1 MKTVEQ
7 QTLTSFIEP
16 ALEHVQDQQLKQ
28 AILNALSNRES
39 ALQTIERVFEQ
50 IGSSN
55 WPEDSFKVIF
65 NSWKETHLK
74 MLAIYG
80 LSCRMQRIA
89 LEDTSLSA
97 EQQKLLLLAG
107 AKNAETSYEDLGLD
121 FDGET
126 HTTLYHNLAE
136 SFVSDDSWML
146 TAHSMPEARAFKTHV
161 YRNMVVAPD
170 IQTGLFTN
178 MFSEIYNHAEYSIA
192 ITAFNKLIDTHYDF
206 TPQEKEKATTYIF
219 AHIEDETELNHF
231 TVVID
236 ALEYYT
242 TATNTS
248 INYELAQETFEN
260 YLSKLAEVFAA
271 LEKKIM

>member
-1 MKTVEQ
+1 MKTIEH

-16 ALEHVQDQQLKQ
+16 ALEHVKDQRLKE
-28 AILNALSNRES
+28 ALLHALSNRET
-39 ALQTIERVFEQ
+39 ALQTIEQVFEK
-50 IGSSN
+50 IGSEK
-55 WPEDSFKVIF
+55 WTETTFKLIF
-65 NSWKETHLK
+65 NAWKETHLK

-80 LSCRMQRIA
+80 LSCRMQRVA
-89 LEDTSLSA
+89 LETNDLDA
-97 EQQKLLLLAG
+97 QRLLLLAG

-121 FDGET
+121 FDGGT
-126 HTTLYHNLAE
+126 HTELYHNLAE
-136 SFVSDDSWML
+136 SFVTDDSWML
-146 TAHSMPEARAFKTHV
+146 SRYAIPEAKAFKTYV

-192 ITAFNKLIDTHYDF
+192 ITTFNRLIDTHYNF
-206 TPQEKEKATTYIF
+206 TPEQKQKATTYIF

-242 TATNTS
+242 QATNTA
-248 INYELAQETFEN
+248 IDYALAQETFET
-260 YLSKLAEVFAA
+260 YLSKLADVFAA
-271 LEKKIM
+271 LDEKLT

>member
-1 MKTVEQ
+1 MKTITQ
-7 QTLTSFIEP
+7 QSLISFIEP
-16 ALEHVQDQQLKQ
+16 ALEHVHDQQLRK
-28 AILNALSNRES
+28 ALLNALHNRSSEM
-39 ALQTIERVFEQ
+39 ALIERVFEK
-50 IGSSN
+50 IGAER
-55 WPEDSFKVIF
+55 WTDTTFKLIF
-65 NSWKETHLK
+65 NAWKETHLK

-80 LSCRMQRIA
+80 LSCRMQRMA
-89 LEDTSLSA
+89 LETENA
-97 EQQKLLLLAG
+97 EQRNLLLLAA

-126 HTTLYHNLAE
+126 HTQLYHNLAE
-136 SFVSDDSWML
+136 SFVADDSWML
-146 TAHSMPEARAFKTHV
+146 SVFSTREARDFKTYV

-192 ITAFNKLIDTHYDF
+192 ITAFNNLIDTHYDF
-206 TPQEKEKATTYIF
+206 TPEEKEKATTYIF

-242 TATNTS
+242 QATGTS
-248 INYELAQETFEN
+248 VNYELAQQTFET
-260 YLSKLAEVFAA
+260 YLSKLANVFRA
-271 LEKKIM
+271 LNEKIM

>member
-16 ALEHVQDQQLKQ
+16 ALEHVKDQQLKQ
-28 AILNALSNRES
+28 ALLNALNNRE
-39 ALQTIERVFEQ
+39 AAMQTIENVFEK
-50 IGSSN
+50 IGSEKWSE
-55 WPEDSFKVIF
+55 PTFKLIF
-65 NSWKETHLK
+65 NAWKETHLK

-89 LEDTSLSA
+89 LEKSDLGS
-97 EQQKLLLLAG
+97 QRLLLLAG

-121 FDGET
+121 FDGGT
-126 HTTLYHNLAE
+126 HTELYHNLAE

-146 TAHSMPEARAFKTHV
+146 SEYAIPEAKAFKTYV

-192 ITAFNKLIDTHYDF
+192 ITAFNRLIDNHYTF
-206 TPQEKEKATTYIF
+206 TPEQKQQATTYIF

-242 TATNTS
+242 QATNTT
-248 INYELAQETFEN
+248 IDYALAQETFET
-260 YLSKLAEVFAA
+260 YLAKLADVFAA
-271 LEKKIM
+271 LYEKLV

>member
-1 MKTVEQ
+1 MKTIEQ

-16 ALEHVQDQQLKQ
+16 ALEHVNDQQLKA
-28 AILNALSNRES
+28 AILNALANQEP
-39 ALQTIERVFEQ
+39 ALQTIERVFEK
-50 IGSSN
+50 IGSEK
-55 WPEDSFKVIF
+55 WTETTFKLIF
-65 NSWKETHLK
+65 NAWKETHLK

-80 LSCRMQRIA
+80 LSCRMQRLA
-89 LEDTSLSA
+89 LETGDA
-97 EQQKLLLLAG
+97 DKQQLLLLAG

-146 TAHSMPEARAFKTHV
+146 SVFSIPEAKAFKTHV

-192 ITAFNKLIDTHYDF
+192 ITAFNRLIDTHYSF
-206 TPQEKEKATTYIF
+206 TPEQKEKTTTYIF

-242 TATNTS
+242 QATNTS
-248 INYELAQETFEN
+248 IDYQLAQEVFEN
-260 YLSKLAEVFAA
+260 YLSKLAAVFAA
-271 LEKKIM
+271 LDEKIM